1 MNRTDRLYAIVERL
15 RADPGRPH
23 AARKLADYF
32 EVSVRTI
39 ERDVLALQEAGVPIY
54 AETGRSGG
62 YLLDVERTLPP
73 VNFSAAE
80 ATAVAIALTATGS
93 TPLAQAG
100 RSALTKIMAAMSDV
114 DSRGARELGA
124 RVVRLE
130 GSTGSGPAPRLIEQA
145 IVERRVVRIS
155 YEDRHGDRSRRVIEP
170 LAVVGV
176 GANWYLLAWCRLRDA
191 HRSFR
196 MDRISDTVI
205 TRESAPEREMPEIE
219 IEGLRIR
226 PIFE

>member
-176 GANWYLLAWCRLRDA
+176 GPNWYLLAWCRLRDA